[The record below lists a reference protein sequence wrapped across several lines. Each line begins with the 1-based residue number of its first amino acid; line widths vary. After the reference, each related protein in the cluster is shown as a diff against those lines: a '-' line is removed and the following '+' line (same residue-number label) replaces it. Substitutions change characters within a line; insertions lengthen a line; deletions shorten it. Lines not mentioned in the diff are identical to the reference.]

1 MSQVTFTVAVPP
13 APNLRLDLLDLEAPV
28 LLVVWL
34 EDGTEPA
41 EHLVYPRTD
50 DGRLRLSDF
59 KVSLG
64 ALGLE
69 IFEEIELYLEDTQ
82 VWLPLSW
89 STGLRVGEATRVLF
103 VRNAAIS
110 HLVNF
115 KQLCE
120 YHYPTVTGKGK
131 QRA

>member
-1 MSQVTFTVAVPP
+1 M
-13 APNLRLDLLDLEAPV
+13 DLEVPV
-28 LLVVWL
+28 LLIVWL
-34 EDGTEPA
+34 EDGAEPA

-64 ALGLE
+64 TLGLE
-69 IFEEIELYLEDTQ
+69 IFDEIELYLEDTQ

-89 STGLRVGEATRVLF
+89 STGLCVGDTTRVLF
-103 VRNAAIS
+103 VRNATITR
-110 HLVNF
+110 LVNF
-115 KQLCE
+115 KQLRE
-120 YHYPTVTGKGK
+120 YHYPTAIGKGK